1 MKGAEVLDYII
12 ENELLK
18 VTVTSHGAQIKS
30 VIRKCDGVEHM
41 WCGDPS
47 VWKYHSPV
55 LFPYAGRVKDGRI
68 EIRNKVVENAPAH
81 GVVRTREHELV
92 EQGSDHVTL
101 ALDAD
106 EETLKIFPY
115 RFRFLSAFRLNGAAV
130 EHTLTVVNTDNE
142 RFSFGIGYHP
152 GFAIP
157 FDDKHC
163 IEDYELRFSDLESP
177 ICLDTPTGLL
187 NGKFYTLGKN
197 IRAID
202 ITDGMFDVGSHCMV
216 GLRSKTLGLYEKDS
230 ERAVVCTIEDFPNC
244 LIWSTEGKPRFVCIE
259 PWHSL
264 PSGETDSYRWEEKAA
279 AATVAPGCNWSTTM
293 KTEFVR

>member
-1 MKGAEVLDYII
+1 MDYII
-12 ENELLK
+12 ENDLLK

-41 WCGDPS
+41 WRGDPS

-81 GVVRTREHELV
+81 GVVRTQEHILAE
-92 EQGSDHVTL
+92 EGTDHVTL
-101 ALDAD
+101 ALDAN

-115 RFRFLSAFRLNGAAV
+115 QFRFLSTFRLNGAAI
-130 EHTLTVVNTDNE
+130 EHTLTVVNTDQDS
-142 RFSFGIGYHP
+142 FCFGIGYHP

-157 FDDKHC
+157 FDDKHD
-163 IEDYELRFSDLESP
+163 IEDYELRFSHMESP

-187 NGKFYTLGKN
+187 NGKYYTLGSN
-197 IRAID
+197 IQSID

-216 GLRSKTLGLYEKDS
+216 GLRSKTLGLYEKGSD
-230 ERAVVCTIEDFPNC
+230 RAVVCIIENFPNC
-244 LIWSTEGKPRFVCIE
+244 LIWSTEGKPQFVCIE

-264 PSGETDSYRWEEKAA
+264 PSAETDGYAWEDKAA
-279 AATVAPGCNWSTTM
+279 AATIAPGERWSTTM